1 MTSGV
6 KRQEPNAGGMILL
19 SIVLHL
25 LTILFINN
33 GNLFHA
39 RLHEAAPYYVDIIN
53 LPSIS
58 PAAPATGSDPV
69 PQPASTVPV
78 APVVPAPKASPPS
91 PAPAPAAM
99 SLPTKAPVSTAPSQ
113 EQLQREQREQ
123 DAKNFL
129 ERMGNLERGAEAKHQ
144 AAALAALQKKAMQQ
158 TKGGSPAAAGT
169 APGSDYGAYIQ
180 SRLKDALAGNIVY
193 RSQKPE
199 AAVHLYIDKNGKLVR
214 YVMTQPSTDKLFNSS
229 VIKTIENAK
238 NSFPPVPGGL
248 PFDKLFVF
256 GPQEVKH

>member
-1 MTSGV
+1 MTLTV
-6 KRQEPNAGGMILL
+6 KRREGNVSGMILL
-19 SIVLHL
+19 SISLHL
-25 LTILFINN
+25 LTILIINN

-39 RLHEAAPYYVDIIN
+39 KLHEAAPYYVDIIN

-58 PAAPATGSDPV
+58 PTAPSTGSEPA
-69 PQPASTVPV
+69 PQPAPIVPAAHV
-78 APVVPAPKASPPS
+78 APAPKALPP
-91 PAPAPAAM
+91 PPAPAAM
-99 SLPTKAPVSTAPSQ
+99 ALPSKNSPASTAPTQ

-144 AAALAALQKKAMQQ
+144 AAALAALQKKASQQ
-158 TKGGSPAAAGT
+158 TKGGPPAAAGT